1 MKNLHPAR
9 KRLLLGFLL
18 LAATFFYAFAPTCGL
33 IGQFVHFASSRLL
46 GQTGSTLVALVM
58 LGVGLMLVIPHG
70 AVRSAARWVWHG
82 REARV
87 AGVVR
92 ELDAH
97 VRGEFSPAQRREML
111 RILSEVRQN
120 LPIDKRALVPVL
132 PGEPPPTK
140 LAPAERMKLDA
151 VRGALKELG
160 YKKYEFEPIVAGLD
174 PTLSDEVLV
183 RDAVKQL
190 HAGSN

>member
-9 KRLLLGFLL
+9 KRLLIGFLL
-18 LAATFFYAFAPTCGL
+18 LAATFFYAFAGTCGL
-33 IGQFVHFASSRLL
+33 IGQLISRASATLL

-70 AVRSAARWVWHG
+70 AVRGFFSWVWHG

-87 AGVVR
+87 GRVVDEMHVAER
-92 ELDAH
+92 RRTVQRHFMEKLEEDAAEPK
-97 VRGEFSPAQRREML
+97 VAPAQ
-111 RILSEVRQN
+111 
-120 LPIDKRALVPVL
+120 
-132 PGEPPPTK
+132 
-140 LAPAERMKLDA
+140 RMKLDA

-160 YKKYEFEPIVAGLD
+160 YKKYEFEPVVSGLD
-174 PTLSDEVLV
+174 PTLSEELLV

>member
-9 KRLLLGFLL
+9 KRLLIGFLM
-18 LAATFFYAFAPTCGL
+18 LAACFFYAFAGTCGL
-33 IGQFVHFASSRLL
+33 IGQLIARASSTLL

-70 AVRSAARWVWHG
+70 AVRGFFSWVWHG

-92 ELDAH
+92 EMDAH
-97 VRGEFSPAQRREML
+97 VSAAAVKRIVAEALAAREAPVEVAPA
-111 RILSEVRQN
+111 EV
-120 LPIDKRALVPVL
+120 A
-132 PGEPPPTK
+132 PPK
-140 LAPAERMKLDA
+140 LAPAARMKLDA
-151 VRGALKELG
+151 VRGALKQLG
-160 YKKYEFEPIVAGLD
+160 YAKNEFEPIVAALD

-190 HAGSN
+190 HAASN

>member
-1 MKNLHPAR
+1 
-9 KRLLLGFLL
+9 
-18 LAATFFYAFAPTCGL
+18 
-33 IGQFVHFASSRLL
+33 
-46 GQTGSTLVALVM
+46 M

-92 ELDAH
+92 EMDAH
-97 VRGEFSPAQRREML
+97 ARGEFSPAQRREML

-132 PGEPPPTK
+132 PGEPPPAK
-140 LAPAERMKLDA
+140 VAPAERMKLDD
-151 VRGALKELG
+151 VRGALKQLGWRSGEYEELVKG
-160 YKKYEFEPIVAGLD
+160 MDPKAPIE
-174 PTLSDEVLV
+174 TLV

-190 HAGSN
+190 TSRSN

>member
-1 MKNLHPAR
+1 MKSLHPAR
-9 KRLLLGFLL
+9 KRLLLGFVL

-33 IGQFVHFASSRLL
+33 IGQFIHFASSRLL

-58 LGVGLMLVIPHG
+58 LGVGMMLVIPHG

-92 ELDAH
+92 EMDAH
-97 VRGEFSPAQRREML
+97 VSAAAVKRIVAEALAAREAPV
-111 RILSEVRQN
+111 EV
-120 LPIDKRALVPVL
+120 
-132 PGEPPPTK
+132 
-140 LAPAERMKLDA
+140 APAEVAPPKLALAARMKLDA
-151 VRGALKELG
+151 IRGALKQLG
-160 YKKYEFEPIVAGLD
+160 YAKNEFEPIVAGLD

-190 HAGSN
+190 HAGAN